1 MRLIDADALKRLGY
15 KLTRTYPKDSQT
27 MVYET
32 KNIDDIP
39 TIDPVRHG
47 RWVREYDTATAM
59 LMCSVCEGRVIES
72 VFYNA
77 TGTKGRSFCPYCG
90 AKMEER

>member
-1 MRLIDADALKRLGY
+1 MRLIDADELKRLGY
-15 KLTRTYPKDSQT
+15 VLTRTYPKDPQT

-47 RWVREYDTATAM
+47 RWKVRLDARRFCECSICGFRPEYK
-59 LMCSVCEGRVIES
+59 
-72 VFYNA
+72 YNY
-77 TGTKGRSFCPYCG
+77 CPNCG
-90 AKMEER
+90 SRMEANDDHE